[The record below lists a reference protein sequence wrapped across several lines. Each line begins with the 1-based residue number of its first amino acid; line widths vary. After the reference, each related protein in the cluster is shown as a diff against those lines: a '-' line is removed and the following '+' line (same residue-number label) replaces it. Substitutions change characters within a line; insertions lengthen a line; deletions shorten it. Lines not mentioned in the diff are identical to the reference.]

1 MVWDVLRLSSILV
14 LMVLS
19 KLIKNMKC
27 FNNLHTHVSKSAHC
41 ATLAIWSNHFISLNH
56 SIMFIRTKYFW
67 LTRCYLSSFDG
78 LVMYHIQPQSRNIR
92 YLIRTKKLT
101 RSEKIS
107 RWANLKLQGAG
118 EEILTQVK
126 IYNLERP
133 MSLLQYGRMI
143 SASQLLIVINDQRK

>member
-1 MVWDVLRLSSILV
+1 MTDFQKMMEVHDCDRKLVQFTYSEIHIKHDQIRQNHGSRCSEIIQHSSSDGFVQIYQ
-14 LMVLS
+14 
-19 KLIKNMKC
+19 KYWMKC

-67 LTRCYLSSFDG
+67 FTRCYLSSFDG

-107 RWANLKLQGAG
+107 R
-118 EEILTQVK
+118 
-126 IYNLERP
+126 
-133 MSLLQYGRMI
+133 
-143 SASQLLIVINDQRK
+143 